1 MSETKLTDAQQRAVE
16 HDAGPL
22 IVLAGPGTGKTRL
35 IIHRIAHAIDAR
47 GIDPERVCAITFT
60 NKAADELRDRIG
72 LIVGGSA
79 ADAVY
84 AGTFHRFG
92 FSILRRFADIAGLPP
107 EPQLLDSA
115 QQRRMLRELIF
126 DKGLFTHAL
135 ARGMDSV
142 IVDALDAMS
151 DFRNAG
157 MSPAAARSRLEKLN
171 KDPDLEDGPR
181 AKLERLDD
189 FIRLFDLFDQAC
201 REQGVLTVD
210 DLITRSTELMR
221 TNELVRDICRHD
233 YAHLVVDEFQDLNRG
248 QIDLLH
254 ALCGGGDPDL
264 CVVGDDDQAI
274 YAFRG
279 ADQFAFRHFKSL
291 WPSAEQINLT
301 ENWRSG
307 QAVLDLA
314 NCIIKESDT
323 RFDPDKIVEISP
335 GHETAPNAVVEAIDL
350 DDWRDDGETI
360 AAMILL
366 DRQKNPDR
374 PWSKYA
380 VLARNGKDLDR
391 IKTALELEKIPAVLA
406 RGPAIGEEPGV
417 EDLLAWISIVL
428 EPWLSSGV
436 RRILTRP
443 PFGMDASD
451 AMRIEKAH
459 RAAASRRELSEKDV
473 PVVDWLE
480 EQYKDDPEIGPHIRR
495 LSDWTKLF
503 RESAQT
509 ESADRTIARIISE
522 AGLINADLPDART
535 RTLRIEALVAVL
547 RFVRERLQR
556 LEQPRDLAAFMRYYN
571 DLDDKEKQFSSRMED
586 AVNGPEDETPG
597 AGDGV
602 RLMTAHGAKGLEF
615 DTVFLPRVQ
624 SNGYIL
630 TGRAKDSPVPPQM
643 LDVQASPP
651 SEEERRIFYVA
662 CTRAERRL
670 VLLGKIPK
678 NPGRTNYMSLI
689 LGNNLAVRSDA
700 MDQLERAAEAGLG
713 RYDRDLSGS
722 QLELLRDPTRRGVL
736 SRARQ
741 HIRSEAALAL
751 DYADRAP
758 FDQGRLDE
766 IHNRLD
772 RVSTRLALLA
782 AIEAGEAT
790 PDQLDTDALA
800 FAARLRSE
808 LDATEEDTGPMIHR
822 PQTPPLRLSYT
833 TISEYLRCPRCY
845 YVNRVLDLPGEED
858 TRLRIGSIAHKALE
872 VFAKSWRDADMDGR
886 EGPTLD
892 DLEATGRKALH
903 REVDPGDPIDPEEMA
918 NLVALLRVY
927 YEQMHDPQAEP
938 IEIESMHSFEY
949 EYGGHKH
956 RLSAKIDRIDR
967 TDLGIR
973 IIDYKTGKATKKLLE
988 PKADDLQLG
997 LYALAARR
1005 MFEDEDLQGT
1015 AEYWIIST
1023 GQRGVI
1029 GLTDLD
1035 LDAIRGNIELAI
1047 DGILEGKF
1055 EQGKHC
1061 YGDCEIIDGNLDLIE
1076 P

>member
-35 IIHRIAHAIDAR
+35 IIHRIAHAIEAR
-47 GIDPERVCAITFT
+47 GIDPERIGAITFT

-72 LIVGGSA
+72 MIVGGSA

-115 QQRRMLRELIF
+115 QQRRMLRELVI
-126 DKGLFTHAL
+126 DHGLFPHAL

-142 IVDALDAMS
+142 MADALKSFS

-157 MSPAAARSRLEKLN
+157 MSPAAARARLETLN
-171 KDPDLEDGPR
+171 KDPDLEDGLR
-181 AKLERLDD
+181 AKLERLED

-201 REQGVLTVD
+201 RERGVLTVD
-210 DLITRSTELMR
+210 DLIMRPTELMQ

-248 QIDLLH
+248 QIELLH
-254 ALCGGGDPDL
+254 ALCGDGDPDL

-291 WPSAEQINLT
+291 WPNAEQINLT
-301 ENWRSG
+301 QNWRSG
-307 QAVLDLA
+307 QAILDLA
-314 NCIIKESDT
+314 NGIIQESDT
-323 RFDPDKIVEISP
+323 RFDADKIIEIDE
-335 GHETAPNAVVEAIDL
+335 GHEAPDASVEVIDL
-350 DDWRDDGETI
+350 ADWRDDGETI

-380 VLARNGKDLDR
+380 ILARNGKDLDR
-391 IKTALELEKIPAVLA
+391 IKIALELEKIPVVLA

-428 EPWLSSGV
+428 EPMGNSGV

-459 RAAASRRELSEKDV
+459 RAAASRRELSEKAV

-480 EQYKDDPEIGPHIRR
+480 EQYKDDPEIGAHIRR
-495 LSDWTKLF
+495 LSEWTKLF
-503 RESAQT
+503 RESAQA

-535 RTLRIEALVAVL
+535 RTVRIESLVSVL
-547 RFVRERLQR
+547 RFVRERLPR

-571 DLDDKEKQFSSRMED
+571 DLDEKEKQFSSRMED
-586 AVNGPEDETPG
+586 TVNGPEDETPD

-624 SNGYIL
+624 GNGYIL
-630 TGRAKDSPVPPQM
+630 TGRANDSPVPPEM
-643 LDVQASPP
+643 LDVEVSPP

-670 VLLGKIPK
+670 VLLGKVPK
-678 NPGRTNYMSLI
+678 KPGKTSYMRLL
-689 LGNNLAVRSDA
+689 LGSNLAVFSDA
-700 MDQLERAAEAGLG
+700 LDQLERAAEAGLG

-736 SRARQ
+736 SRTRQ
-741 HIRSEAALAL
+741 HLRSEAALAL

-758 FDQGRLDE
+758 FDQKRLDE
-766 IHNRLD
+766 IRNRLD
-772 RVSTRLALLA
+772 RVSTRLAILA
-782 AIEAGEAT
+782 AIEAGETA
-790 PDQLDTDALA
+790 PGELDADAQD
-800 FAARLRSE
+800 FAATLRSE
-808 LDATEEDTGPMIHR
+808 LDATDETTGPMIYR

-872 VFAKSWRDADMDGR
+872 VFAKSWRDADMEGR
-886 EGPTLD
+886 EPPALG
-892 DLEATGRKALH
+892 DLEAAGRKALH
-903 REVDPGDPIDPEEMA
+903 RAVDPGEPIDPEEMA
-918 NLVALLRVY
+918 NLIALLRVY

-938 IEIESMHSFEY
+938 IEIERMCSFEY
-949 EYGGHKH
+949 EHGGHKH
-956 RLSAKIDRIDR
+956 RLAAKIDRIDR
-967 TDLGIR
+967 TDRGIR

-1005 MFEDEDLQGT
+1005 VFEDEDLQGT

-1029 GLTDLD
+1029 SLADLD
-1035 LDAIRGNIELAI
+1035 LDAIRGNIEVAI
-1047 DGILEGKF
+1047 DGILEGRF
-1055 EQGKHC
+1055 EQGKEC

-1076 P
+1076 